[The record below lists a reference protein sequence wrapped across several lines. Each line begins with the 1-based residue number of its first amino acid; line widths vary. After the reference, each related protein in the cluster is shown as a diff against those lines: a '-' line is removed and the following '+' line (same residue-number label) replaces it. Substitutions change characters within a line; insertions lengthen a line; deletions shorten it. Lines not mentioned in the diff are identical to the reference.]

1 MIMFSGGDKT
11 DDHVLWWRQDRRS
24 CSLVETRQK
33 WSCSLVETRQMI
45 MFSGGDKTEMV
56 MFSGGDKT
64 DDHVLWWRQDR

>member
-1 MIMFSGGDKT
+1 
-11 DDHVLWWRQDRRS
+11 
-24 CSLVETRQK
+24 
-33 WSCSLVETRQMI
+33 MI